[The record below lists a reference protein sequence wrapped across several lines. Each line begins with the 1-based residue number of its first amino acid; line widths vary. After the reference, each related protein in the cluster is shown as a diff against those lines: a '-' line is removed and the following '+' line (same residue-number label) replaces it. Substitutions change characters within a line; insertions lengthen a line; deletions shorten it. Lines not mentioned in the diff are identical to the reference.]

1 LETGWK
7 ILRADPKVR
16 DIISLMKRRVAMMG
30 AVISGLY
37 LLLAGPMPDPI
48 PLMDEGLM
56 LMIFM
61 ASMKVLGWDA
71 GRWLPFMGKGRNR
84 ASAKRPPQ
92 RASGATVD
100 I

>member
-1 LETGWK
+1 
-7 ILRADPKVR
+7 
-16 DIISLMKRRVAMMG
+16 MMG

-48 PLMDEGLM
+48 PLVDEGWM

-61 ASMKVLGWDA
+61 ASMKVLGWDVR
-71 GRWLPFMGKGRNR
+71 RWLPFMGKHRNR
-84 ASAKRPPQ
+84 ASTERPPQ